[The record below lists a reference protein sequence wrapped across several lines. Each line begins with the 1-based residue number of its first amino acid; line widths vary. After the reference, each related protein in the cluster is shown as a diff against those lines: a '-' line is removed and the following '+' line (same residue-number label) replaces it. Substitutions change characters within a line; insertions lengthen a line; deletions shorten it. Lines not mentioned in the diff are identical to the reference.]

1 MVQNLQM
8 ADLLEYFSK
17 NSLEMSELL
26 LKLLFVG
33 LRVAF
38 DEILQLRQV
47 VGQLVILSL
56 GHCV

>member
-1 MVQNLQM
+1 
-8 ADLLEYFSK
+8 
-17 NSLEMSELL
+17 MSELL

-38 DEILQLRQV
+38 DEILQLRKV
-47 VGQLVILSL
+47 VGQLVILSF

>member
-47 VGQLVILSL
+47 VGQLVILSF